1 MMSQSQYNSLISNLL
16 NEKHTLA
23 KLRAELKERKGK
35 LYRCCKEFGHLAN
48 NCRSK
53 EKEEKGIAVPQNKY
67 EVLRSRVI

>member
-1 MMSQSQYNSLISNLL
+1 MSQSQYNSLISNLL

-23 KLRAELKERKGK
+23 KLRAELEKRKEK

-48 NCRSK
+48 NYRSK

-67 EVLRSRVI
+67 EVLRSRVM